1 MREAHEYCLVHKDVL
16 NHGFY
21 SDAFV
26 GPLFRER
33 RGTRA
38 GVFKPT
44 TRNNRY
50 ESSYRRGA
58 RAGKLLLH
66 GLLHRASEDHHE
78 VQPLRNLPLQGGSCK
93 EAVTAQAAPPCTS
106 GDKRRRMTLL

>member
-1 MREAHEYCLVHKDVL
+1 M
-16 NHGFY
+16 
-21 SDAFV
+21 
-26 GPLFRER
+26 
-33 RGTRA
+33 RA

-66 GLLHRASEDHHE
+66 GLLHHASEDNRK
-78 VQPLRNLPLQGGSCK
+78 VQPLRNLPLQGGSCR
-93 EAVTAQAAPPCTS
+93 EAVTAWDAPPRAS
-106 GDKRRRMTLL
+106 GDERRWMTLL